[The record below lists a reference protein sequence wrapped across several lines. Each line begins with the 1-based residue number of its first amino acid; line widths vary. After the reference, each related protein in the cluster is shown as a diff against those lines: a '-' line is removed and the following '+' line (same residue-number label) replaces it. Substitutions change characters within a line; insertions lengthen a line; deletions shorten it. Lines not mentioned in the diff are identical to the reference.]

1 MSFEDLL
8 YNIDNNKTNNAE
20 SKNPAE
26 NSTALVELKKSDT
39 EITVDLSKFDSNQ
52 IAQVNKIKD
61 SIDVSNTNSIAY
73 FGSDVQRNIAKFA
86 DGILS
91 GVKTKDTGEVGQNLS
106 LLLTTM
112 QDVDMDK
119 LQEKDGLRRK
129 IPFLR
134 KISNNISSYKVK
146 LDEVTE
152 TIDKIVVSLDKAKA
166 ELIRDINILD
176 SLYDKNLEYLNELE
190 MYITAGELKLD
201 ELKKTVLVELNN
213 RAEQTKDMLDIQKYN
228 DFAQMLNEMEK
239 RIHDLKLSREI
250 AIQTLPQIRII
261 QGNDKVLANKIQ
273 ASILTTIPI
282 WKNQIAL
289 TISLNKQ
296 KTALEIQKRV
306 TDTTENLLRQN
317 AELLKT
323 NSIEIAKESERGVIS
338 LETLKETH
346 RKLIETIEE
355 SVKIYQEGKQKRS
368 EVEKELVQLEETQ
381 KQKLLSIR
389 DSR

>member
-1 MSFEDLL
+1 MGFEDLL
-8 YNIDNNKTNNAE
+8 NNIDNNETNQRANE
-20 SKNPAE
+20 TPAT
-26 NSTALVELKKSDT
+26 NSTSLVELKKGET
-39 EITVDLSKFDSNQ
+39 ELSVDLSKFDSNQ

-61 SIDVSNTNSIAY
+61 NIEISNSNSIAF
-73 FGSDVQRNIAKFA
+73 FGSDVQKNIAKFA

-91 GVKTKDTGEVGQNLS
+91 GVKTKDTGEVGENLG

-112 QDVDMDK
+112 QDIDMEK
-119 LQEKDGLRRK
+119 LQEKDGIKRK
-129 IPFLR
+129 IPFLKR
-134 KISNNISSYKVK
+134 ISKNISSYKIK
-146 LDEVTE
+146 LDDVTE
-152 TIDKIVVSLDKAKA
+152 TIDKIVVSLDKAKS

-190 MYITAGELKLD
+190 MYIVAGELKLN
-201 ELKKTVLVELNN
+201 ELKKTVLVELKTK
-213 RAEQTKDMLDIQKYN
+213 AEQTKDMLDIQRYN

-239 RIHDLKLSREI
+239 RIHDLRLSREI

-306 TDTTENLLRQN
+306 TDTTEDLLRQN

-323 NSIEIAKESERGVIS
+323 NSIEIARESERGVIS
-338 LETLKETH
+338 LETLKHTH
-346 RKLIETIEE
+346 TKLIETIEE
-355 SVKIYQEGKQKRS
+355 SMKIYQEGKQKRN
-368 EVEKELVQLEETQ
+368 EVEKELTQLEETQ

-389 DSR
+389 NSR

>member
-1 MSFEDLL
+1 MGFEDLL
-8 YNIDNNKTNNAE
+8 NSIENNEEANNTNENL
-20 SKNPAE
+20 PV
-26 NSTALVELKKSDT
+26 NSTGLVELKKSDT

-61 SIDVSNTNSIAY
+61 SIDVSNSNSIAF
-73 FGSDVQRNIAKFA
+73 FGSDVQRSIAKFA

-91 GVKTKDTGEVGQNLS
+91 GVKTKDTGEVGENLS

-112 QDVDMDK
+112 QGIDMDK
-119 LQEKDGLRRK
+119 LQEKEGIKRK

-134 KISNNISSYKVK
+134 KISNNISGYKIK
-146 LDEVTE
+146 LEEVTE
-152 TIDKIVVSLDKAKA
+152 TIDRIVVSLDKGKK

-176 SLYDKNLEYLNELE
+176 SLYDKNLEYLKELE
-190 MYITAGELKLD
+190 MHIAAGELKLD
-201 ELKKTVLVELNN
+201 ELRKTVLAELKNK
-213 RAEQTKDMLDIQKYN
+213 AEQTKDMLDIQKYN

-296 KTALEIQKRV
+296 KTALEIQKKV

-323 NSIEIAKESERGVIS
+323 NTIEIAKESERGVIS

-346 RKLIETIEE
+346 KKLIETIEE
-355 SVKIYQEGKQKRS
+355 SMKIYQEGKQKRNA
-368 EVEKELVQLEETQ
+368 VEKELTQLEETQ

-389 DSR
+389 NSR

>member
-1 MSFEDLL
+1 MQ
-8 YNIDNNKTNNAE
+8 K
-20 SKNPAE
+20 
-26 NSTALVELKKSDT
+26 
-39 EITVDLSKFDSNQ
+39 
-52 IAQVNKIKD
+52 
-61 SIDVSNTNSIAY
+61 
-73 FGSDVQRNIAKFA
+73 NIAKFA

-91 GVKTKDTGEVGQNLS
+91 GVKTKDTGEVGENLG

-112 QDVDMDK
+112 QDIDMEK
-119 LQEKDGLRRK
+119 LQEKDGIKRK
-129 IPFLR
+129 IPFLKR
-134 KISNNISSYKVK
+134 ISKNISSYKIK
-146 LDEVTE
+146 LDDVTE
-152 TIDKIVVSLDKAKA
+152 TIDKIVVSLDKAKM

-176 SLYDKNLEYLNELE
+176 SLYDKNLEYLTELE
-190 MYITAGELKLD
+190 MYIAAGELKLD
-201 ELKKTVLVELNN
+201 ELKKTVLVQLKNK
-213 RAEQTKDMLDIQKYN
+213 AEQTKDMLDIQKYN

-239 RIHDLKLSREI
+239 RIHDLRLSREI

-296 KTALEIQKRV
+296 KTALEIQKKV

-338 LETLKETH
+338 IETLKETH
-346 RKLIETIEE
+346 KKLIETIEE
-355 SVKIYQEGKQKRS
+355 SVKIYHEGKQKRN
-368 EVEKELVQLEETQ
+368 EVEKELTQLEETQ

-389 DSR
+389 NSR

>member
-1 MSFEDLL
+1 M
-8 YNIDNNKTNNAE
+8 
-20 SKNPAE
+20 
-26 NSTALVELKKSDT
+26 
-39 EITVDLSKFDSNQ
+39 
-52 IAQVNKIKD
+52 
-61 SIDVSNTNSIAY
+61 
-73 FGSDVQRNIAKFA
+73 
-86 DGILS
+86 
-91 GVKTKDTGEVGQNLS
+91 
-106 LLLTTM
+106 
-112 QDVDMDK
+112 
-119 LQEKDGLRRK
+119 
-129 IPFLR
+129 
-134 KISNNISSYKVK
+134 
-146 LDEVTE
+146 
-152 TIDKIVVSLDKAKA
+152 DKAKA

>member
-1 MSFEDLL
+1 MGFEDLL
-8 YNIDNNKTNNAE
+8 NNIDNNETNQRTNE
-20 SKNPAE
+20 TPAA
-26 NSTALVELKKSDT
+26 NNTSLIELKKSET
-39 EITVDLSKFDSNQ
+39 QISVDLSKFDSNQ

-61 SIDVSNTNSIAY
+61 SIDISSSNNVAY

-91 GVKTKDTGEVGQNLS
+91 GVKTKDTGEVGQNLG

-112 QDVDMDK
+112 QGIDMDK
-119 LQEKDGLRRK
+119 LQEKDGLRSK
-129 IPFLR
+129 IPFLKR
-134 KISNNISSYKVK
+134 ISNNISSYKIK
-146 LDEVTE
+146 LDDVTE
-152 TIDKIVVSLDKAKA
+152 TIDKIVVSLDKAKM

-176 SLYDKNLEYLNELE
+176 SLYDKNLEYLTELE
-190 MYITAGELKLD
+190 MYIAAGELKLD
-201 ELKKTVLVELNN
+201 ELKKTVLVQLKNK
-213 RAEQTKDMLDIQKYN
+213 AEQTKDMLDIQKYN

-239 RIHDLKLSREI
+239 RIHDLRLSREI

-296 KTALEIQKRV
+296 KTALEIQKKV

-338 LETLKETH
+338 IETLKETH
-346 RKLIETIEE
+346 KKLIETIEE
-355 SVKIYQEGKQKRS
+355 SVKIYHEGKQKRN
-368 EVEKELVQLEETQ
+368 EVEKELTQLEETQ

-389 DSR
+389 NSR

>member
-129 IPFLR
+129 IPFF
-134 KISNNISSYKVK
+134 K
-146 LDEVTE
+146 E
-152 TIDKIVVSLDKAKA
+152 
-166 ELIRDINILD
+166 
-176 SLYDKNLEYLNELE
+176 
-190 MYITAGELKLD
+190 
-201 ELKKTVLVELNN
+201 
-213 RAEQTKDMLDIQKYN
+213 
-228 DFAQMLNEMEK
+228 DF
-239 RIHDLKLSREI
+239 
-250 AIQTLPQIRII
+250 
-261 QGNDKVLANKIQ
+261 
-273 ASILTTIPI
+273 
-282 WKNQIAL
+282 
-289 TISLNKQ
+289 
-296 KTALEIQKRV
+296 
-306 TDTTENLLRQN
+306 
-317 AELLKT
+317 
-323 NSIEIAKESERGVIS
+323 
-338 LETLKETH
+338 
-346 RKLIETIEE
+346 
-355 SVKIYQEGKQKRS
+355 
-368 EVEKELVQLEETQ
+368 
-381 KQKLLSIR
+381 
-389 DSR
+389 

>member
-1 MSFEDLL
+1 MGFEDLL
-8 YNIDNNKTNNAE
+8 NNIDNNKTNQRTNE
-20 SKNPAE
+20 TPAA
-26 NSTALVELKKSDT
+26 NNTSLIELKKSET
-39 EITVDLSKFDSNQ
+39 QISVDLSKFDSNQ

-61 SIDVSNTNSIAY
+61 SIDISSSNNVAY

-91 GVKTKDTGEVGQNLS
+91 GVKTKDTGEVGQNLG

-112 QDVDMDK
+112 QGIDMDK
-119 LQEKDGLRRK
+119 LQEKDGLRSK
-129 IPFLR
+129 IPFLKR
-134 KISNNISSYKVK
+134 ISNNISSYKIK
-146 LDEVTE
+146 LDDVTE
-152 TIDKIVVSLDKAKA
+152 TIDKIVVSLDKAKM

-176 SLYDKNLEYLNELE
+176 SLYDKNLEYLTELE
-190 MYITAGELKLD
+190 MYIAAGELKLD
-201 ELKKTVLVELNN
+201 ELKKTVLVQLKNK
-213 RAEQTKDMLDIQKYN
+213 AEQTKDMLDIQKYN

-239 RIHDLKLSREI
+239 RIHDLRLSREI

-296 KTALEIQKRV
+296 KTALEIQKKV

-338 LETLKETH
+338 IETLKETH
-346 RKLIETIEE
+346 KKLIETIEE
-355 SVKIYQEGKQKRS
+355 SVKIYHEGKQKRN
-368 EVEKELVQLEETQ
+368 EVEKELTQLEETQ

-389 DSR
+389 NSR

>member
-1 MSFEDLL
+1 MGFEDLL
-8 YNIDNNKTNNAE
+8 NNIDNNETNQRTNE
-20 SKNPAE
+20 TPAA
-26 NSTALVELKKSDT
+26 NNTSLIELKKSET
-39 EITVDLSKFDSNQ
+39 QISVDLSKFDSNQ

-61 SIDVSNTNSIAY
+61 SIDISSSNNVAC

-91 GVKTKDTGEVGQNLS
+91 GVKTKDTGEVGQNLG

-112 QDVDMDK
+112 QGIDMDK
-119 LQEKDGLRRK
+119 LQEKDGLRSK
-129 IPFLR
+129 IPFLKR
-134 KISNNISSYKVK
+134 ISNNISSYKIK
-146 LDEVTE
+146 LDDVTE
-152 TIDKIVVSLDKAKA
+152 TIDKIVVSLDKAKM

-176 SLYDKNLEYLNELE
+176 SLYDKNLEYLTELE
-190 MYITAGELKLD
+190 MYIAAGELKLD
-201 ELKKTVLVELNN
+201 ELKKTVLVQLKNK
-213 RAEQTKDMLDIQKYN
+213 AEQTKDMLDIQKYN

-239 RIHDLKLSREI
+239 RIHDLRLSREI

-296 KTALEIQKRV
+296 KTALEIQKKV

-338 LETLKETH
+338 IETLKETH
-346 RKLIETIEE
+346 KKLIETIEE
-355 SVKIYQEGKQKRS
+355 SVKIYHEGKQKRN
-368 EVEKELVQLEETQ
+368 EVEKELTQLEETQ

-389 DSR
+389 NSR